1 MKGKASEV
9 RFIRHDLATDVTAL
23 IGPHATEQ
31 GSGSME
37 LIVRLSTDGGLVS
50 AIKDYIGRHQ
60 GKGSVLELQNTR
72 FQFDDVK
79 IKMKLRG
86 KERTVNLADPSKIK
100 ASFDVTDDVARGPN
114 GICQ

>member
-37 LIVRLSTDGGLVS
+37 LIVRLSTDGGLICTTDRESWRAVRDTLLSSS
-50 AIKDYIGRHQ
+50 A
-60 GKGSVLELQNTR
+60 
-72 FQFDDVK
+72 
-79 IKMKLRG
+79 
-86 KERTVNLADPSKIK
+86 A
-100 ASFDVTDDVARGPN
+100 
-114 GICQ
+114 